1 MDFSDLDIL
10 DEFFGMGDDSNPFM
24 MLIWMLPIILFVF
37 YGQRIQLIITSR
49 DIKKSMS
56 KLEQFRND
64 SRDELINYIILG
76 IIQGLTEFFP
86 VSSSGHL
93 VLFQDYLKITNE
105 GASAEI
111 IAHFGTLFSIL
122 LFYRSSFFS
131 STNEDD
137 FFNIKTIKL
146 LAIST
151 IPAIIFGL
159 IFDFEQFFNYSF
171 VQYSLMANGFL
182 IIFMSLL
189 KNSFSFDLNLKSALL
204 LGLFQSVAILPGI
217 SRSGMV
223 ISSALMLGLNKEKS
237 IQYCFFM
244 VVPIIILSIV
254 YELLFSSGFEAIN
267 IVDGIGLFVS
277 SFIFGYLS
285 LYFLVQFL
293 KKFDFWWFGLYC
305 IIVSI
310 IS

>member
-1 MDFSDLDIL
+1 M
-10 DEFFGMGDDSNPFM
+10 N
-24 MLIWMLPIILFVF
+24 
-37 YGQRIQLIITSR
+37 
-49 DIKKSMS
+49 
-56 KLEQFRND
+56 
-64 SRDELINYIILG
+64 ELINYIILG

-122 LFYRSSFFS
+122 LFYRNSFFS
-131 STNEDD
+131 SINEDD

-171 VQYSLMANGFL
+171 VKYSLMANGFL

>member
-1 MDFSDLDIL
+1 M
-10 DEFFGMGDDSNPFM
+10 N
-24 MLIWMLPIILFVF
+24 
-37 YGQRIQLIITSR
+37 
-49 DIKKSMS
+49 
-56 KLEQFRND
+56 
-64 SRDELINYIILG
+64 ELINYIILG

-131 STNEDD
+131 SINEDD

-146 LAIST
+146 LVIST

-267 IVDGIGLFVS
+267 IVDGLGLFVS

>member
-1 MDFSDLDIL
+1 M
-10 DEFFGMGDDSNPFM
+10 N
-24 MLIWMLPIILFVF
+24 
-37 YGQRIQLIITSR
+37 
-49 DIKKSMS
+49 
-56 KLEQFRND
+56 
-64 SRDELINYIILG
+64 ELINYIILG

-131 STNEDD
+131 SINEDD

-146 LAIST
+146 LVIST

-244 VVPIIILSIV
+244 VIPIIILSIV

-277 SFIFGYLS
+277 SFIIGYLS

>member
-1 MDFSDLDIL
+1 M
-10 DEFFGMGDDSNPFM
+10 N
-24 MLIWMLPIILFVF
+24 
-37 YGQRIQLIITSR
+37 
-49 DIKKSMS
+49 
-56 KLEQFRND
+56 
-64 SRDELINYIILG
+64 ELINYIILG

-131 STNEDD
+131 SINEDD

-146 LAIST
+146 LLIST

>member
-1 MDFSDLDIL
+1 M
-10 DEFFGMGDDSNPFM
+10 N
-24 MLIWMLPIILFVF
+24 
-37 YGQRIQLIITSR
+37 
-49 DIKKSMS
+49 
-56 KLEQFRND
+56 
-64 SRDELINYIILG
+64 ELINYIILG
-76 IIQGLTEFFP
+76 IMQGLTEFFP

-131 STNEDD
+131 SINEDD

-146 LAIST
+146 LVIST

>member
-1 MDFSDLDIL
+1 M
-10 DEFFGMGDDSNPFM
+10 N
-24 MLIWMLPIILFVF
+24 
-37 YGQRIQLIITSR
+37 
-49 DIKKSMS
+49 
-56 KLEQFRND
+56 
-64 SRDELINYIILG
+64 ELINYIILG

-131 STNEDD
+131 SINEDD

-146 LAIST
+146 LVIST
-151 IPAIIFGL
+151 IPAIFFGL

>member
-1 MDFSDLDIL
+1 M
-10 DEFFGMGDDSNPFM
+10 N
-24 MLIWMLPIILFVF
+24 
-37 YGQRIQLIITSR
+37 
-49 DIKKSMS
+49 
-56 KLEQFRND
+56 
-64 SRDELINYIILG
+64 ELINYIILG

-131 STNEDD
+131 SINEDD

-146 LAIST
+146 LVIST

-267 IVDGIGLFVS
+267 IVNGIGLFVS

>member
-1 MDFSDLDIL
+1 M
-10 DEFFGMGDDSNPFM
+10 N
-24 MLIWMLPIILFVF
+24 
-37 YGQRIQLIITSR
+37 
-49 DIKKSMS
+49 
-56 KLEQFRND
+56 
-64 SRDELINYIILG
+64 ELINYIILG

-131 STNEDD
+131 SINEDD

-146 LAIST
+146 LVIST

-171 VQYSLMANGFL
+171 VQYSLMVNGFL

>member
-1 MDFSDLDIL
+1 M
-10 DEFFGMGDDSNPFM
+10 N
-24 MLIWMLPIILFVF
+24 
-37 YGQRIQLIITSR
+37 
-49 DIKKSMS
+49 
-56 KLEQFRND
+56 
-64 SRDELINYIILG
+64 ELINYIILG

-131 STNEDD
+131 SINEDD

-159 IFDFEQFFNYSF
+159 ICDFEQFFNYSF
-171 VQYSLMANGFL
+171 VQYSLMVNGFL

>member
-1 MDFSDLDIL
+1 M
-10 DEFFGMGDDSNPFM
+10 N
-24 MLIWMLPIILFVF
+24 
-37 YGQRIQLIITSR
+37 
-49 DIKKSMS
+49 
-56 KLEQFRND
+56 
-64 SRDELINYIILG
+64 ELINYIILG

-131 STNEDD
+131 SINEDD

-146 LAIST
+146 LVIST

-159 IFDFEQFFNYSF
+159 ILDFEQFFNYSF

>member
-1 MDFSDLDIL
+1 M
-10 DEFFGMGDDSNPFM
+10 N
-24 MLIWMLPIILFVF
+24 
-37 YGQRIQLIITSR
+37 
-49 DIKKSMS
+49 
-56 KLEQFRND
+56 
-64 SRDELINYIILG
+64 ELINYIILG

-131 STNEDD
+131 SINEDD

-267 IVDGIGLFVS
+267 IVDGLGLFVS

-293 KKFDFWWFGLYC
+293 KKFDFWWFGIYC

>member
-1 MDFSDLDIL
+1 M
-10 DEFFGMGDDSNPFM
+10 N
-24 MLIWMLPIILFVF
+24 
-37 YGQRIQLIITSR
+37 
-49 DIKKSMS
+49 
-56 KLEQFRND
+56 
-64 SRDELINYIILG
+64 ELINYIILG

-131 STNEDD
+131 SINEDD

-189 KNSFSFDLNLKSALL
+189 KNSLSFDLNLKSALL

-277 SFIFGYLS
+277 SFIFGYFS

>member
-1 MDFSDLDIL
+1 
-10 DEFFGMGDDSNPFM
+10 
-24 MLIWMLPIILFVF
+24 
-37 YGQRIQLIITSR
+37 
-49 DIKKSMS
+49 
-56 KLEQFRND
+56 
-64 SRDELINYIILG
+64 
-76 IIQGLTEFFP
+76 
-86 VSSSGHL
+86 
-93 VLFQDYLKITNE
+93 
-105 GASAEI
+105 
-111 IAHFGTLFSIL
+111 
-122 LFYRSSFFS
+122 
-131 STNEDD
+131 
-137 FFNIKTIKL
+137 
-146 LAIST
+146 
-151 IPAIIFGL
+151 
-159 IFDFEQFFNYSF
+159 
-171 VQYSLMANGFL
+171 MANGFL

-204 LGLFQSVAILPGI
+204 LGLFQSVAIFPGI

-310 IS
+310 IT

>member
-1 MDFSDLDIL
+1 M
-10 DEFFGMGDDSNPFM
+10 N
-24 MLIWMLPIILFVF
+24 
-37 YGQRIQLIITSR
+37 
-49 DIKKSMS
+49 
-56 KLEQFRND
+56 
-64 SRDELINYIILG
+64 ELINYIILG
-76 IIQGLTEFFP
+76 VIQGLTEFFP

-131 STNEDD
+131 SINEDD

-146 LAIST
+146 LVIST

>member
-1 MDFSDLDIL
+1 M
-10 DEFFGMGDDSNPFM
+10 N
-24 MLIWMLPIILFVF
+24 
-37 YGQRIQLIITSR
+37 
-49 DIKKSMS
+49 
-56 KLEQFRND
+56 
-64 SRDELINYIILG
+64 ELINYIILG

-131 STNEDD
+131 SINEDD

-146 LAIST
+146 LVIST

-277 SFIFGYLS
+277 SFIFGYFS

>member
-1 MDFSDLDIL
+1 M
-10 DEFFGMGDDSNPFM
+10 N
-24 MLIWMLPIILFVF
+24 
-37 YGQRIQLIITSR
+37 
-49 DIKKSMS
+49 
-56 KLEQFRND
+56 
-64 SRDELINYIILG
+64 ELINYIILG

-131 STNEDD
+131 SINEDD

-146 LAIST
+146 LVIST

-293 KKFDFWWFGLYC
+293 KKFDFWWFGIYC

>member
-1 MDFSDLDIL
+1 M
-10 DEFFGMGDDSNPFM
+10 N
-24 MLIWMLPIILFVF
+24 
-37 YGQRIQLIITSR
+37 
-49 DIKKSMS
+49 
-56 KLEQFRND
+56 
-64 SRDELINYIILG
+64 ELINYIILG

-131 STNEDD
+131 SINEDD

-146 LAIST
+146 LLIST

-277 SFIFGYLS
+277 SFIFGYFS

>member
-1 MDFSDLDIL
+1 M
-10 DEFFGMGDDSNPFM
+10 N
-24 MLIWMLPIILFVF
+24 
-37 YGQRIQLIITSR
+37 
-49 DIKKSMS
+49 
-56 KLEQFRND
+56 
-64 SRDELINYIILG
+64 ELINYIILG

-131 STNEDD
+131 SINEDD

-146 LAIST
+146 LVIST

-267 IVDGIGLFVS
+267 IVDGLGLFVS
-277 SFIFGYLS
+277 SFIFGYFS

-305 IIVSI
+305 ILVSI

>member
-1 MDFSDLDIL
+1 M
-10 DEFFGMGDDSNPFM
+10 N
-24 MLIWMLPIILFVF
+24 
-37 YGQRIQLIITSR
+37 
-49 DIKKSMS
+49 
-56 KLEQFRND
+56 
-64 SRDELINYIILG
+64 ELINYIILG

-131 STNEDD
+131 SINEDD

-151 IPAIIFGL
+151 VPAIIFGL

-267 IVDGIGLFVS
+267 IVDG
-277 SFIFGYLS
+277 LS
-285 LYFLVQFL
+285 L
-293 KKFDFWWFGLYC
+293 
-305 IIVSI
+305 IHI
-310 IS
+310 

>member
-1 MDFSDLDIL
+1 M
-10 DEFFGMGDDSNPFM
+10 N
-24 MLIWMLPIILFVF
+24 
-37 YGQRIQLIITSR
+37 
-49 DIKKSMS
+49 
-56 KLEQFRND
+56 
-64 SRDELINYIILG
+64 ELINYIILG

-131 STNEDD
+131 SINEDD

-146 LAIST
+146 LVIST
-151 IPAIIFGL
+151 VPAIIFGL

-277 SFIFGYLS
+277 SFIIGYLS